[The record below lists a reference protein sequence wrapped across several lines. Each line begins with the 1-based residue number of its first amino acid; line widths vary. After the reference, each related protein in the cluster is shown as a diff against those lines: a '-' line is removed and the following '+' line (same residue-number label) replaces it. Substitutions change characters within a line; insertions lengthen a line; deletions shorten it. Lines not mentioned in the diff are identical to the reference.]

1 MALSD
6 EPGAEDFGNALLAQS
21 TCVGIGNDATAEDEH
36 VAEVTIAEF
45 FHNTREEREVC
56 ARKERQAHAIG
67 VFLQHRF
74 SDLFWR
80 LMETGVDDLETVVT
94 KGSGDGLGASVV
106 AV

>member
-6 EPGAEDFGNALLAQS
+6 EPGPKISATPCSRRS